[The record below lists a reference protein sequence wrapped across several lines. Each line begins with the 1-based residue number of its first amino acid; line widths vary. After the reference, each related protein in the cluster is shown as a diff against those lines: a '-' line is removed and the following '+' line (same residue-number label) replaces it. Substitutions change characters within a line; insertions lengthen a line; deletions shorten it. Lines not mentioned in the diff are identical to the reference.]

1 MNIKKTGLVMIL
13 GLLLVGAAGF
23 SSRSTASTSKKS
35 HIPSPHSMVQ
45 EPVGPTS
52 AGSWPATAVHA
63 PLSGISGKVLDP
75 DGNGVAGATV
85 MAFPASRSLRRCC
98 MQAPSTPMT
107 KTDLEGWFRFE
118 NIHPGVE
125 LIAFKSAGTLV
136 SRVVDTPGPHFLSF
150 PQGKLIEGIVRDE
163 EGNLLPDVHLRA
175 HVRPNLAAALQMGRP
190 PETASDATGSFV
202 IGPIAPGTSV
212 LVEASL
218 SGYRP
223 VRTTVLVD
231 GTSPV
236 LFTPLVMKR
245 GERLTGS
252 IVAADG
258 SPLSGVVLTARQR
271 NGASFQV
278 RSSEDGTFEISGIGH
293 GEIQL
298 SARLSGFADS
308 TFSVPGTEAP
318 VEIELRK
325 SRSLGG
331 RVSSSRTGLYA
342 VAVEG
347 NSRYRTPVQP
357 DGSFH
362 FVGLS
367 AGHVRILIESED
379 RNILTSR
386 QVLLDEN
393 PALLTI
399 SLQ

>member
-1 MNIKKTGLVMIL
+1 M
-13 GLLLVGAAGF
+13 
-23 SSRSTASTSKKS
+23 
-35 HIPSPHSMVQ
+35 HSP
-45 EPVGPTS
+45 P
-52 AGSWPATAVHA
+52 
-63 PLSGISGKVLDP
+63 
-75 DGNGVAGATV
+75 
-85 MAFPASRSLRRCC
+85 
-98 MQAPSTPMT
+98 
-107 KTDLEGWFRFE
+107 
-118 NIHPGVE
+118 
-125 LIAFKSAGTLV
+125 
-136 SRVVDTPGPHFLSF
+136 
-150 PQGKLIEGIVRDE
+150 
-163 EGNLLPDVHLRA
+163 
-175 HVRPNLAAALQMGRP
+175 
-190 PETASDATGSFV
+190 
-202 IGPIAPGTSV
+202 
-212 LVEASL
+212 
-218 SGYRP
+218 
-223 VRTTVLVD
+223 
-231 GTSPV
+231 
-236 LFTPLVMKR
+236 
-245 GERLTGS
+245 
-252 IVAADG
+252 
-258 SPLSGVVLTARQR
+258 
-271 NGASFQV
+271 V
-278 RSSEDGTFEISGIGH
+278 RSSEDGTFEFSGIGH